1 MHSLPVEP
9 AVIELN
15 HCPLCI
21 FLTPKLDINIAH
33 EVIPQVVAH
42 IHLFNLPVLLLQFGE
57 HFLEEV
63 IIVFLHL
70 HVAHV
75 TVRSVC
81 GLGGVL
87 WIPIQVEQHYG
98 LAESR
103 LVVKP
108 GAPVPVPAGPDLKV
122 KRAVNPERGA
132 KTEVNRGP
140 GSWTPQKHRSMPPS
154 HQAHP
159 VELPE
164 GACARRCL
172 TKKTTISRETWGI
185 SRKSPWLKVAKGP
198 RPEEVKTP
206 LGRGCL

>member
-87 WIPIQVEQHYG
+87 WIPIQ
-98 LAESR
+98 
-103 LVVKP
+103 
-108 GAPVPVPAGPDLKV
+108 
-122 KRAVNPERGA
+122 
-132 KTEVNRGP
+132 
-140 GSWTPQKHRSMPPS
+140 
-154 HQAHP
+154 AHP

-172 TKKTTISRETWGI
+172 IKKTTISRETWGI

-198 RPEEVKTP
+198 RPEEVKIP